1 METALCVQRFPI
13 TVLVNYIMEEIMMQQ
28 KIVLKAKNTVKLT
41 FFFTVRHFPNLT
53 AEGNYN
59 TIKEPV

>member
-1 METALCVQRFPI
+1 
-13 TVLVNYIMEEIMMQQ
+13 MQQ
-28 KIVLKAKNTVKLT
+28 KIVLAKNTVELT

-53 AEGNYN
+53 AEVNYN

>member
-1 METALCVQRFPI
+1 
-13 TVLVNYIMEEIMMQQ
+13 MMQQ

>member
-1 METALCVQRFPI
+1 METALCVQRFPK
-13 TVLVNYIMEEIMMQQ
+13 TVLFNYIMEEMMQQ
-28 KIVLKAKNTVKLT
+28 KIVLTAKNTVKLT

-53 AEGNYN
+53 AEFNYN